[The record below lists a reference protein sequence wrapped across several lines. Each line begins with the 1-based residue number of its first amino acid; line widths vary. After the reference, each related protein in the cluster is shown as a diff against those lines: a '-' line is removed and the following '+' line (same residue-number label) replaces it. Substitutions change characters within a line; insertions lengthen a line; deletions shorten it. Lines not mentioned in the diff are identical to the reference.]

1 MKKFGFNFYLVTGG
15 TIIVAKFL
23 KIPVIGL
30 DTDLEL
36 LQSDFSSENHQ

>member
-15 TIIVAKFL
+15 ITLVAKSL
-23 KIPVIGL
+23 KIPVSP